1 MNRMIVDLGVLLKSI
16 PGYDFSMDEF
26 NDRLRLQKTVYLL
39 QAFGIYLGYDF
50 SWYLRG
56 PYCTSLTIHG
66 FALNDMYGNI
76 PDGLK
81 AKFQSADKQGAFKRF
96 RSFIKDKNTD
106 QLEILA
112 SLHHLKQTG
121 MSDEDAKSKV
131 EQKQRR
137 FTREDV
143 ESMWQEL
150 SRRGLA

>member
-1 MNRMIVDLGVLLKSI
+1 MIVDLGVLIKNI
-16 PGYDFSMDEF
+16 PGYDFSMDGF
-26 NDRLRLQKTVYLL
+26 GDRLRLQKTVYLL

-56 PYCTSLTIHG
+56 PYCTSLTING

-76 PDGLK
+76 PDGLE
-81 AKFQSADKQGAFKRF
+81 AKFQSAHKQGAFRRF
-96 RSFIKDKNTD
+96 RSFIKGKNTD

-112 SLHHLKQTG
+112 SLNYLKQTG

-131 EQKQRR
+131 EQKQER
-137 FTREDV
+137 FTRKDV

-150 SRRGLA
+150 SGQGLA